1 MSDYRYNGPHF
12 PPSSGPAGQYHM
24 YNFHHMGPYHHAQA
38 ALAGNTMITVDDSS
52 DVERSPA
59 RVQAQPTSN
68 QAQST
73 PSLLSV
79 PVKIINPD
87 KKSEAKLYMLRD
99 VDKENLGTL
108 TDFKEM
114 IFEQFGEE
122 VVNSELDFEMGFYR
136 NNKRVWVRSAADFND
151 YIKKAIRSSD
161 NVTLWCMGV
170 SEKRRRGKHKRD
182 YSDSNS
188 ECDSDDM
195 HQRSRSKSK
204 KKKTKHEE
212 KLERVD
218 ELVDELKLKHGT
230 TYTNI
235 QYRVWAETIDAQNHS
250 STDNP
255 PTGSFFK
262 SQGRK
267 QSNPSTSGTCTP
279 GTSSPLT
286 PQKVAQLRSTYIQQ
300 IKELHDLQTCGAITN
315 DHFVKQRDLLLEQ
328 MTKI

>member
-1 MSDYRYNGPHF
+1 MSDFGYNGPHF
-12 PPSSGPAGQYHM
+12 PPGAGQYHM
-24 YNFHHMGPYHHAQA
+24 YNFHHVGPYHHAA
-38 ALAGNTMITVDDSS
+38 ALPGNVITVDDSS
-52 DVERSPA
+52 DMERSPT
-59 RVQAQPTSN
+59 RLQAQPTSN

-79 PVKIINPD
+79 QVKIINPD
-87 KKSEAKLYMLRD
+87 KKSEAKLFMLWN

-108 TDFKEM
+108 TDLRGM
-114 IFEQFGEE
+114 ILEQFGEE
-122 VVNSELDFEMGFYR
+122 AVGSELDFEMGFYR

-151 YIKKAIRSSD
+151 YIKKAIYSSD
-161 NVTLWCMGV
+161 NITLWCMGV
-170 SEKRRRGKHKRD
+170 SEKRRRGKHGRD
-182 YSDSNS
+182 YSDSTS
-188 ECDSDDM
+188 DCDSDDM
-195 HQRSRSKSK
+195 HQRSRPKSK

-230 TYTNI
+230 TYTSI
-235 QYRVWAETIDAQNHS
+235 QYRVWAETIEARSHS
-250 STDNP
+250 SLDSP

-262 SQGRK
+262 RQGRK
-267 QSNPSTSGTCTP
+267 LNPSTSTSTTP
-279 GTSSPLT
+279 GTSSALT